1 MHRYHIHALSLAMLL
16 GLGATSCE
24 EYNEVAPP
32 RFDTQAEAQEKLP
45 LPTHT
50 IIQLKELY
58 KPGGV
63 VITKPI
69 VISAV
74 IISDDSEGNL
84 YKTCYIQDETG
95 GMELKFALGNLSS
108 LYPQGTRVRLLCQ
121 DLKLGRYGGQI
132 NLGYPSKDN
141 KYETGFYPEL
151 LVPRSLL
158 KEGRGEVTP
167 LPLLVS
173 GISKQLAGRLIRL
186 DGVQFL
192 ASEPGQTYADPQGKE
207 KNRNVNRTLVD
218 RQGSKVIVRTS
229 SYAKFAGRTLPQGS
243 GSVTALLTYF
253 GETAQLLILRESDVQ
268 LTEPRF

>member
-1 MHRYHIHALSLAMLL
+1 MHRYHIHALLLAMLL

-24 EYNEVAPP
+24 KYNEVAPP

-50 IIQLKELY
+50 IRQLKELY

-84 YKTCYIQDETG
+84 YKTCYIEDETG

-132 NLGYPSKDN
+132 NLGYPSKDD

-158 KEGRGEVTP
+158 KEGRSEVTP

-173 GISKQLAGRLIRL
+173 GISKQHAGRLIRL

-192 ASEPGQTYADPQGKE
+192 ASELGQTYADPQGKE

-218 RQGSKVIVRTS
+218 RQGSKVTVRTS

-253 GETAQLLILRESDVQ
+253 GETPQLLILRESDVQ